1 MADDMNARTSSVAT
15 NVATKRPSDGATSKK
30 RKHNFTHA
38 LYTGEISYGFIQ
50 RRKVWYTITA
60 VVIIISFIGLL
71 VRGLNLGIE
80 FKGGVQFRAPAH
92 VATSTIDDV
101 RKSVLSSGTP
111 DMDATEVVSLGS
123 DAVQV
128 QTRALNNDETT
139 KVQEAIAK
147 ATGTKMSSVTY
158 SKVGSQWG
166 EQITGKAIKAFVVFL
181 VLVMLQIWAYFRHWK
196 MSIAALVALLHDL
209 IVTIGIYALVG
220 FTVSPSTVIGVLTIL
235 GYSLYDT
242 VVVFDKVREN
252 VQDIDKRDYTFA
264 EGANRAV
271 NQVLVRSIN
280 TTIVG
285 VLPVAALLF
294 AGAFVLGSGP
304 LEDLGLALFVGMI
317 VGAYSS
323 IFIATPVFTQ
333 LREHEPAMKEHT
345 ARVLRRRERA
355 AQKAP
360 QVTAETVAAEG
371 PRDVTTITGGDRHQ
385 PRRSTR
391 AERKK

>member
-1 MADDMNARTSSVAT
+1 MTDDMNAQTSS
-15 NVATKRPSDGATSKK
+15 VATKRPSDGATGKK
-30 RKHNFTHA
+30 RKRSFTHA

-166 EQITGKAIKAFVVFL
+166 EQITGKAIKALVVFL

-355 AQKAP
+355 AQKTP
-360 QVTAETVAAEG
+360 RVTAETVAAEG
-371 PRDVTTITGGDRHQ
+371 PRDVTTITGSDRHQ

>member
-1 MADDMNARTSSVAT
+1 MTDDMNAQTSS
-15 NVATKRPSDGATSKK
+15 VATKRPSDGATGKK
-30 RKHNFTHA
+30 RKRSFTHA

-166 EQITGKAIKAFVVFL
+166 EQITGKAIKALVVFL

-252 VQDIDKRDYTFA
+252 VRDIDKRDYTFA

-360 QVTAETVAAEG
+360 RVTAETVAAEG
-371 PRDVTTITGGDRHQ
+371 PRDVTTITGSDRHQ

>member
-1 MADDMNARTSSVAT
+1 MTDDMNAQTSSVAT
-15 NVATKRPSDGATSKK
+15 TRPSDGATSKK

-60 VVIIISFIGLL
+60 AVIIISFIGLL

-101 RKSVLSSGTP
+101 RKSVLSSGAP

-123 DAVQV
+123 GAVQV

-147 ATGTKMSSVTY
+147 ATGTKTSSVTY

-166 EQITGKAIKAFVVFL
+166 EQITGKAIKALVVFL

-360 QVTAETVAAEG
+360 RVTAETVAAEG
-371 PRDVTTITGGDRHQ
+371 PRDVTTITGSDRHQ

>member
-1 MADDMNARTSSVAT
+1 MTDDMNAQTSS
-15 NVATKRPSDGATSKK
+15 VATKRPSDGATGKK
-30 RKHNFTHA
+30 RKRSFTHA

-128 QTRALNNDETT
+128 QTRALNIDETT
-139 KVQEAIAK
+139 KVQEAFAK

-166 EQITGKAIKAFVVFL
+166 EQITGKAIKALVVFL

-360 QVTAETVAAEG
+360 RVTAETVAAEG
-371 PRDVTTITGGDRHQ
+371 PRDVTTITGSDRHQ

>member
-1 MADDMNARTSSVAT
+1 MTDDMNAQTSS
-15 NVATKRPSDGATSKK
+15 VATKRPSDGATGKK
-30 RKHNFTHA
+30 RKRSFTHA

-166 EQITGKAIKAFVVFL
+166 EQITGKAIKALVVFL

-385 PRRSTR
+385 PRRFTR

>member
-1 MADDMNARTSSVAT
+1 MADDMNAQTSS
-15 NVATKRPSDGATSKK
+15 VATKRPSDGATGKK
-30 RKHNFTHA
+30 RKRSFTHA

-166 EQITGKAIKAFVVFL
+166 EQITGKAIKALVVFL

-360 QVTAETVAAEG
+360 RVTAETVAAEG
-371 PRDVTTITGGDRHQ
+371 PRDVTTITGSDRHQ

>member
-1 MADDMNARTSSVAT
+1 MTDDMNAQTSS
-15 NVATKRPSDGATSKK
+15 VATKRPSDGATGKK
-30 RKHNFTHA
+30 RKRSFTHA

-166 EQITGKAIKAFVVFL
+166 EQITGKAIKALVVFL

-360 QVTAETVAAEG
+360 RVTGETVAAEG
-371 PRDVTTITGGDRHQ
+371 PRDVTTITGSDRHQ

>member
-1 MADDMNARTSSVAT
+1 MTDDMNAQTSS
-15 NVATKRPSDGATSKK
+15 VATKRPSDGATGKK
-30 RKHNFTHA
+30 RKRSFTHA

-80 FKGGVQFRAPAH
+80 FKGGVQFRAPAQ

-147 ATGTKMSSVTY
+147 ATGTKTSSVTY

-166 EQITGKAIKAFVVFL
+166 EQITGKAIKALVVFL

-371 PRDVTTITGGDRHQ
+371 PRDVTTITGSDRHQ

>member
-1 MADDMNARTSSVAT
+1 MTDDMNAQTSS
-15 NVATKRPSDGATSKK
+15 VATKRPSDGATGKK
-30 RKHNFTHA
+30 RKRSFTHA

-166 EQITGKAIKAFVVFL
+166 EQITGKAIKALVVFL

-360 QVTAETVAAEG
+360 RVTAETVAAEG
-371 PRDVTTITGGDRHQ
+371 PRDVTTITGSNRHQ

>member
-1 MADDMNARTSSVAT
+1 MTDDMNAQTSS
-15 NVATKRPSDGATSKK
+15 VATKRPSDGATGKK
-30 RKHNFTHA
+30 RKRSFTHA

-71 VRGLNLGIE
+71 IRGLNLGIE

-147 ATGTKMSSVTY
+147 ATGTKTSSVTY

-166 EQITGKAIKAFVVFL
+166 EQITGKAIKALVVFL

-360 QVTAETVAAEG
+360 RVTAETVAAEG
-371 PRDVTTITGGDRHQ
+371 PRDVTTITGSDRHQ

>member
-1 MADDMNARTSSVAT
+1 MTDDMNAQTSS
-15 NVATKRPSDGATSKK
+15 VATKRPSDGATGKK
-30 RKHNFTHA
+30 RKRSFTHA

-71 VRGLNLGIE
+71 IRGLNLGIE

-166 EQITGKAIKAFVVFL
+166 EQITGKAIKALVVFL

-360 QVTAETVAAEG
+360 RVTGETVAAEG
-371 PRDVTTITGGDRHQ
+371 PRDVTTITGSDRHQ

>member
-1 MADDMNARTSSVAT
+1 MTDDMNAQTSS
-15 NVATKRPSDGATSKK
+15 VATKRPSDGATGKK
-30 RKHNFTHA
+30 RKRSFTHA

-166 EQITGKAIKAFVVFL
+166 EQITGKAIKALVVFL

-371 PRDVTTITGGDRHQ
+371 PRDVTTITGSDRHQ

>member
-50 RRKVWYTITA
+50 RRKIWYTITA
-60 VVIIISFIGLL
+60 AVIIISFIGLL
-71 VRGLNLGIE
+71 IRGLNLGIE

-166 EQITGKAIKAFVVFL
+166 EQITGKAIKALVVFL

-360 QVTAETVAAEG
+360 RVTAETVAAEG
-371 PRDVTTITGGDRHQ
+371 PRDVTTITGSDRHQ

>member
-1 MADDMNARTSSVAT
+1 MTDDMNAQTSS
-15 NVATKRPSDGATSKK
+15 VATKRPSDGATGKK
-30 RKHNFTHA
+30 RKRSFTHA

-158 SKVGSQWG
+158 SNVGSQWG
-166 EQITGKAIKAFVVFL
+166 EQITGKAIKALVVFL

-360 QVTAETVAAEG
+360 RVTAETVAAEG
-371 PRDVTTITGGDRHQ
+371 PRDVTTITGSDRHQ

>member
-1 MADDMNARTSSVAT
+1 MTDDMNAQTSS
-15 NVATKRPSDGATSKK
+15 VATKRPSDGATSKK

-50 RRKVWYTITA
+50 RRKIWYTITA
-60 VVIIISFIGLL
+60 AVIIISFIGLL
-71 VRGLNLGIE
+71 IRGLNLGIE

-166 EQITGKAIKAFVVFL
+166 EQITGKAIKALVVFL

-360 QVTAETVAAEG
+360 RVTAETVAAEG
-371 PRDVTTITGGDRHQ
+371 PRDVTTITGSDRHQ

>member
-1 MADDMNARTSSVAT
+1 MADDMNAQTSS
-15 NVATKRPSDGATSKK
+15 VATKRPSDGATGKK
-30 RKHNFTHA
+30 RKRSFTHA

-166 EQITGKAIKAFVVFL
+166 EQITGKAIKALVVFL

-196 MSIAALVALLHDL
+196 MSIAALMALLHDL

-360 QVTAETVAAEG
+360 RVTAETVAAEG
-371 PRDVTTITGGDRHQ
+371 PRDVTTITGSDRHQ

>member
-1 MADDMNARTSSVAT
+1 MTDDNKTSSLTAE
-15 NVATKRPSDGATSKK
+15 RSEGKK
-30 RKHNFTHA
+30 QKHGFTHA

-50 RRKVWYTITA
+50 RRKLWYTVSII
-60 VVIIISFIGLL
+60 VIAISLVGLL

-80 FKGGVQFRAPAH
+80 FKGGVQFRSPAH
-92 VATSTIDDV
+92 VATSTVDDV
-101 RKSVLSSGTP
+101 RKAVLSSGIP
-111 DMDATEVVSLGS
+111 DMDSTEVVSLGS
-123 DAVQV
+123 DNVQV
-128 QTRALNNDETT
+128 QTRSLDNTETT

-147 ATGTKMSSVTY
+147 ATGAKTDTVTY
-158 SKVGSQWG
+158 SQVGSQWG
-166 EQITGKAIKAFVVFL
+166 EQITGKAVKALIVFL

-196 MSIAALVALLHDL
+196 MSIAAVIALIHDL
-209 IVTIGIYALVG
+209 IVTVGVYALVG

-323 IFIATPVFTQ
+323 IFIATPVFVQ
-333 LREHEPAMKEHT
+333 LSENESAVKKHT
-345 ARVLRRRERA
+345 ERVLRRRERA
-355 AQKAP
+355 VQKGP
-360 QVTAETVAAEG
+360 QVVAQTVAAQG
-371 PRDVTTITGGDRHQ
+371 PVDVTSIAQGERRQ

-391 AERKK
+391 SERKK

>member
-1 MADDMNARTSSVAT
+1 MTDDMNAQTSS
-15 NVATKRPSDGATSKK
+15 VATKRPSDGATGKK
-30 RKHNFTHA
+30 RKRSFTHA

-71 VRGLNLGIE
+71 IRGLNLGIE

-166 EQITGKAIKAFVVFL
+166 EQITGKAIKALVVFL

-360 QVTAETVAAEG
+360 RVTAETVAAEG

-385 PRRSTR
+385 PRRFTR

>member
-1 MADDMNARTSSVAT
+1 MTDDMNAQTSS
-15 NVATKRPSDGATSKK
+15 VATKRPSDGATGKK
-30 RKHNFTHA
+30 RKRSFTHA

-101 RKSVLSSGTP
+101 RKSVLSSGAP

-123 DAVQV
+123 DTVQV

-166 EQITGKAIKAFVVFL
+166 EQITGKAIKALVVFL

-360 QVTAETVAAEG
+360 RVTGETVAAEG
-371 PRDVTTITGGDRHQ
+371 PRDVTTITGSDRHQ

>member
-1 MADDMNARTSSVAT
+1 MTDDMNAQTSS
-15 NVATKRPSDGATSKK
+15 VATKRPSDGATGKK
-30 RKHNFTHA
+30 RKRSFTHA

-101 RKSVLSSGTP
+101 RKSVLSSGAP

-166 EQITGKAIKAFVVFL
+166 EQITGKAIKALVVFL

-242 VVVFDKVREN
+242 VVVLSL
-252 VQDIDKRDYTFA
+252 IH
-264 EGANRAV
+264 
-271 NQVLVRSIN
+271 I
-280 TTIVG
+280 
-285 VLPVAALLF
+285 
-294 AGAFVLGSGP
+294 
-304 LEDLGLALFVGMI
+304 
-317 VGAYSS
+317 
-323 IFIATPVFTQ
+323 
-333 LREHEPAMKEHT
+333 
-345 ARVLRRRERA
+345 
-355 AQKAP
+355 
-360 QVTAETVAAEG
+360 
-371 PRDVTTITGGDRHQ
+371 
-385 PRRSTR
+385 
-391 AERKK
+391 

>member
-1 MADDMNARTSSVAT
+1 MTDDMNAQTSS
-15 NVATKRPSDGATSKK
+15 VATKRPSDGATGKK
-30 RKHNFTHA
+30 RKRSFTHA

-101 RKSVLSSGTP
+101 RKSVLSSGAP

-123 DAVQV
+123 DSVQV

-166 EQITGKAIKAFVVFL
+166 EQITGKAIKALVVFL

-360 QVTAETVAAEG
+360 RVTGETVAAEG

-385 PRRSTR
+385 PRRFTR

>member
-1 MADDMNARTSSVAT
+1 MTDDMNAQTSS
-15 NVATKRPSDGATSKK
+15 VATKRPSDGATGKK
-30 RKHNFTHA
+30 RKRSFTHA

-80 FKGGVQFRAPAH
+80 FKGGVQFRAPAQ

-166 EQITGKAIKAFVVFL
+166 EQITGKAIKALVVFL

-360 QVTAETVAAEG
+360 RVTAETVAAEG
-371 PRDVTTITGGDRHQ
+371 PRDVTTITGSDRHQ

>member
-1 MADDMNARTSSVAT
+1 
-15 NVATKRPSDGATSKK
+15 
-30 RKHNFTHA
+30 
-38 LYTGEISYGFIQ
+38 
-50 RRKVWYTITA
+50 
-60 VVIIISFIGLL
+60 
-71 VRGLNLGIE
+71 
-80 FKGGVQFRAPAH
+80 
-92 VATSTIDDV
+92 
-101 RKSVLSSGTP
+101 
-111 DMDATEVVSLGS
+111 
-123 DAVQV
+123 
-128 QTRALNNDETT
+128 
-139 KVQEAIAK
+139 
-147 ATGTKMSSVTY
+147 
-158 SKVGSQWG
+158 
-166 EQITGKAIKAFVVFL
+166 
-181 VLVMLQIWAYFRHWK
+181 
-196 MSIAALVALLHDL
+196 LVALLHDL

-385 PRRSTR
+385 PRRFTR

>member
-1 MADDMNARTSSVAT
+1 MTDDMNAQTSS
-15 NVATKRPSDGATSKK
+15 VATKRPSDGATGKK
-30 RKHNFTHA
+30 RKRSFTHA

-80 FKGGVQFRAPAH
+80 FKGGVQFRAPVH

-166 EQITGKAIKAFVVFL
+166 EQITGKAIKALVVFL

-360 QVTAETVAAEG
+360 RVTAETVAAEG
-371 PRDVTTITGGDRHQ
+371 PRDVTTITGSDRHQ

>member
-1 MADDMNARTSSVAT
+1 MTDDKNAKTSSVASRRSEE
-15 NVATKRPSDGATSKK
+15 KDKK
-30 RKHNFTHA
+30 HKHGFTHA

-50 RRKVWYTITA
+50 RRKLWYTISII
-60 VVIIISFIGLL
+60 VIAISLLGLL

-80 FKGGVQFRAPAH
+80 FKGGVQFRSPAH
-92 VATSTIDDV
+92 VATSTVDDI
-101 RKSVLSSGTP
+101 RRSVLSSGVP
-111 DMDATEVVSLGS
+111 DMDSTEVVSLGS
-123 DAVQV
+123 NAFQV
-128 QTRALNNDETT
+128 QTRALDNEETT
-139 KVQEAIAK
+139 KVQGAIAK
-147 ATGTKMSSVTY
+147 ATATKTDSVTY

-166 EQITGKAIKAFVVFL
+166 DQITGKAIKALVVFL

-196 MSIAALVALLHDL
+196 MSVAALIALLHDL
-209 IVTIGIYALVG
+209 IVTIGIYALIG

-252 VQDIDKRDYTFA
+252 VQDIQKRDYTFA

-333 LREHEPAMKEHT
+333 LRENEPAMKEHT

-355 AQKAP
+355 AHKGP
-360 QVTAETVAAEG
+360 QVTAQTVAAEG
-371 PRDVTTITGGDRHQ
+371 PGDVTSITGSERHQ

-391 AERKK
+391 SERKK

>member
-147 ATGTKMSSVTY
+147 ATGTKTSSVTY

-166 EQITGKAIKAFVVFL
+166 EQITGKAIKALVVFL

-360 QVTAETVAAEG
+360 RVTAETVAAEG

>member
-1 MADDMNARTSSVAT
+1 MTDDMNAQTSS
-15 NVATKRPSDGATSKK
+15 VATKRPSDGATGKK
-30 RKHNFTHA
+30 RKRSFTHA

-166 EQITGKAIKAFVVFL
+166 EQITGKAIKALVVFL

-252 VQDIDKRDYTFA
+252 VQDIDKHDYTFA

-360 QVTAETVAAEG
+360 RVTAETVAAEG
-371 PRDVTTITGGDRHQ
+371 PRDVTTITGSDRHQ

>member
-1 MADDMNARTSSVAT
+1 MTDDMNAQTSS
-15 NVATKRPSDGATSKK
+15 VATKRPSDGATGKK
-30 RKHNFTHA
+30 RKRSFTHA

-166 EQITGKAIKAFVVFL
+166 EQITGKAIKALVVFL

-220 FTVSPSTVIGVLTIL
+220 FTGSPSTVIGVLTIL
-235 GYSLYDT
+235 GYSLDDT

-360 QVTAETVAAEG
+360 RVTAETVAAEG
-371 PRDVTTITGGDRHQ
+371 PRDVTTITGSDRHQ

>member
-1 MADDMNARTSSVAT
+1 
-15 NVATKRPSDGATSKK
+15 
-30 RKHNFTHA
+30 
-38 LYTGEISYGFIQ
+38 
-50 RRKVWYTITA
+50 
-60 VVIIISFIGLL
+60 
-71 VRGLNLGIE
+71 
-80 FKGGVQFRAPAH
+80 
-92 VATSTIDDV
+92 
-101 RKSVLSSGTP
+101 
-111 DMDATEVVSLGS
+111 
-123 DAVQV
+123 
-128 QTRALNNDETT
+128 
-139 KVQEAIAK
+139 
-147 ATGTKMSSVTY
+147 
-158 SKVGSQWG
+158 
-166 EQITGKAIKAFVVFL
+166 GKAIKALVVFL

-360 QVTAETVAAEG
+360 RVTAETVAAEG
-371 PRDVTTITGGDRHQ
+371 PRDVTTITGSDRHQ

>member
-1 MADDMNARTSSVAT
+1 MTDDMNAQTSS
-15 NVATKRPSDGATSKK
+15 VATKRPSDGATGKK
-30 RKHNFTHA
+30 RKRSFTHA

-101 RKSVLSSGTP
+101 RKSVLSSVTP

-166 EQITGKAIKAFVVFL
+166 EQITGKAIKALVVFL

-360 QVTAETVAAEG
+360 RVTAETVAAEG
-371 PRDVTTITGGDRHQ
+371 PRDVTTITGSDRHQ

>member
-1 MADDMNARTSSVAT
+1 MTDDMNAQTSS
-15 NVATKRPSDGATSKK
+15 VATKRPSDGATGKK
-30 RKHNFTHA
+30 RKRSFTHA

-166 EQITGKAIKAFVVFL
+166 EQITGKAIKALGVFL

-360 QVTAETVAAEG
+360 RVTAETVAAEG
-371 PRDVTTITGGDRHQ
+371 PRDVTTITGSDRHQ

>member
-1 MADDMNARTSSVAT
+1 MTDDMNAQTSS
-15 NVATKRPSDGATSKK
+15 VATKRPSDGATGKK
-30 RKHNFTHA
+30 RKRSFTHA

-60 VVIIISFIGLL
+60 AVIIISFIGLL

-166 EQITGKAIKAFVVFL
+166 EQITGKAIKALVVFL

-360 QVTAETVAAEG
+360 RVTAETVAAEG
-371 PRDVTTITGGDRHQ
+371 PRDVTTITGSDRHQ

>member
-1 MADDMNARTSSVAT
+1 MTDDMNAQTSSVAT
-15 NVATKRPSDGATSKK
+15 ERPSDGATGKK
-30 RKHNFTHA
+30 RKRSFTHA

-166 EQITGKAIKAFVVFL
+166 EQITGKAIKALVVFL

-360 QVTAETVAAEG
+360 RVTAETVAAEG
-371 PRDVTTITGGDRHQ
+371 PRDVTTITGSDRHQ

>member
-1 MADDMNARTSSVAT
+1 MADDMNAQTSS
-15 NVATKRPSDGATSKK
+15 VATKRPSDGATGKK
-30 RKHNFTHA
+30 RKRSFTHA

-166 EQITGKAIKAFVVFL
+166 EQITGKAIKALVVFL

-360 QVTAETVAAEG
+360 RVTAETVAGEG
-371 PRDVTTITGGDRHQ
+371 PRDVTTITGSDRHQ

>member
-1 MADDMNARTSSVAT
+1 MTDDMNAQTSS
-15 NVATKRPSDGATSKK
+15 VATKRPSDGATGKK
-30 RKHNFTHA
+30 RKRSFTHA

-50 RRKVWYTITA
+50 RRKIWYTITA
-60 VVIIISFIGLL
+60 AVIIISFIGLL

-166 EQITGKAIKAFVVFL
+166 EQITGKAIKALVVFL

-360 QVTAETVAAEG
+360 RVTAETVAAEG
-371 PRDVTTITGGDRHQ
+371 PRDVTTITGSDRHQ